1 MTAIP
6 LQRIARQLALL
17 VIRLSITAAKFLL
30 ALYTARFLSLAD
42 LGVYGLLIG
51 ATTIAPAV
59 TSLGMTDWLIRKA
72 VDRPT
77 IEVMPLATTRLAL
90 TFALHLIAQPLAYAA
105 IVVFN
110 LPFPRG
116 MAIVCGLILLLDN
129 LANDASEILIARRHV
144 FLANSL
150 LFLRQGFWPLPVIL
164 IGLLDPSARTLEF
177 LLAGWL
183 AALVATCLGI
193 AAIALHRGRWRHAV
207 VRGRLLVEGLRGGM
221 ILYVKDVSGV
231 FGAFV
236 DRFLISLV
244 LGLELT
250 GVYTL
255 FWSIANVVHSLS
267 VFGVLQTHIA
277 RILGAGGADDK
288 AAFASL
294 ERKLQVETGAWALLL
309 AAGAAVVTPLFLP
322 YLGRPLLEVN
332 LPVFWVLL
340 GATFLR
346 IAADGYGF
354 ALLALHRDRDIA
366 IIALGGAAASA
377 ALNAAL
383 TPLFG
388 IMGAAIAAV
397 ATGAGLFLAR
407 YVVCRRS
414 LGS

>member
-1 MTAIP
+1 M
-6 LQRIARQLALL
+6 
-17 VIRLSITAAKFLL
+17 F
-30 ALYTARFLSLAD
+30 D
-42 LGVYGLLIG
+42 
-51 ATTIAPAV
+51 
-59 TSLGMTDWLIRKA
+59 
-72 VDRPT
+72 
-77 IEVMPLATTRLAL
+77 
-90 TFALHLIAQPLAYAA
+90 
-105 IVVFN
+105 

-150 LFLRQGFWPLPVIL
+150 MFVRQGFWPLPVIL

-177 LLAGWL
+177 LLACWL
-183 AALVATCLGI
+183 AALVATCIGI
-193 AAIALHRGRWRHAV
+193 AAIAIHRARWRHAA
-207 VRGRLLVEGLRGGM
+207 VRARLLAEGLRGGM

-231 FGAFV
+231 FGAFI

-255 FWSIANVVHSLS
+255 FWSITNVVHSLS

-277 RILGAGGADDK
+277 RILGAGSADDA

-294 ERKLQVETGAWALLL
+294 ERKLQLETGAWALIL
-309 AAGAAVVTPLFLP
+309 AAGAAVVTPLLLP
-322 YLGRPLLEVN
+322 WLGRPLLETS

-340 GATFLR
+340 AATFLR

-354 ALLALHRDRDIA
+354 ALLALHRDRA
-366 IIALGGAAASA
+366 IALIAVGGALLSA

-388 IMGAAIAAV
+388 IMGAALAAV
-397 ATGAGLFLAR
+397 VTGAGLFLSR
-407 YVVCRRS
+407 YLVCRRA